1 MTDDATPAEAP
12 SNARFGWKQIVAT
25 ILTLG
30 VLVLVFGVVLPQLG
44 DYDQAWAAIQA
55 MSVGWVIAL
64 VIATV
69 AVILIYVLPYVAA
82 LPGLR
87 YGHGF
92 VVRQT
97 SFMISNTIPMGGAI
111 GLAVQYNMLTGYGYG
126 PAPSTA
132 AIGITSVWNT
142 FITLALPILAL
153 AGLVFTGEANVVSAG
168 AAVLGLLIVVVAVVV
183 FALILRNENT
193 ARRIG
198 DWASGLL
205 SWLAGVVHRQ
215 VDADIGQAL
224 VDFRDSIVDV
234 VSARWLAITAANLG
248 QQLAQFAVLWLALL
262 GVQGGSSA
270 VTLLEAFAAFAFA
283 RLTTFIPIPP
293 GGLGTTDAALTALL
307 QSFGVSNNDALA
319 ADMIWRALTY
329 FPQVFLG
336 IGTFLIWRRQQRKG
350 RAVPASS

>member
-12 SNARFGWKQIVAT
+12 PSGGFGWKQVVAA

-30 VLVLVFGVVLPQLG
+30 VLVFVFAVVLPQLG

-55 MSVGWVIAL
+55 MSTGWVIL
-64 VIATV
+64 LLIATV
-69 AVILIYVLPYVAA
+69 AVILIYVLPYMAA

-87 YGHGF
+87 YGRGF

-97 SFMISNTIPMGGAI
+97 SFMISNTIPAGGAI
-111 GLAVQYNMLTGYGYG
+111 GLAVQYEMLTGYGYG
-126 PAPSTA
+126 AAPSTA

-153 AGLVFTGEANVVSAG
+153 AGLVFTGDAASVSVA
-168 AAVLGLLIVVVAVVV
+168 AAVLGLVLVAVAVIV
-183 FALILRNENT
+183 FALILRNEDT

-198 DWASGLL
+198 DWAGGLL
-205 SWLAGVVHRQ
+205 SWLGGIVHRQ
-215 VDADIGQAL
+215 VDADVGQAL

-234 VSARWLAITAANLG
+234 VSVRWLAITAANLG
-248 QQLAQFAVLWLALL
+248 QQLAQFAVLWIALL
-262 GVQGGSSA
+262 GVQGGSSSA
-270 VTLLEAFAAFAFA
+270 TLLEAFAAFAFA

-307 QSFGVSNNDALA
+307 QGFGVSNNDALA
-319 ADMIWRALTY
+319 ADLIWRALTY

-336 IGTFLIWRRQQRKG
+336 IGTFLWWRRQQHKAARST
-350 RAVPASS
+350 A